1 MEIIKRDSILSLNW
15 VYRVK
20 LLYVVF
26 ILATVILLSCA
37 PRFSLLGPVY
47 LVYPENRFI
56 DIELRSYTFQPNHF
70 VILQNQSSITL
81 RLTNTFKIKHN
92 FTLIDWQKKI
102 LVNVDLRPMESTTLT
117 IESLEPGNYIF
128 YCNRFLHRLGGMEG
142 MLMVD

>member
-1 MEIIKRDSILSLNW
+1 M
-15 VYRVK
+15 K